1 MENME
6 GNKVDLRKLNIL
18 GGTGLLLLGLKYFL
32 PASFLVGLA
41 GLVLEAVVMYKYSKI
56 LKNSKIWKSYLFYLV
71 ELYTGGLIL
80 FGFKGV
86 LDELAKVST
95 NIIFGL
101 VAFLIITT
109 ALFYR
114 KAYKELGLSMR
125 HNYFVKAS
133 DFALILAISVTTTI
147 FTNPGNPYVIDVGV
161 YLGQFILSTIF
172 AIGYFTAPKEL
183 YLEEKKEEIK
193 SEVNKYETNQMNF
206 AELRD
211 DEPIVVLKNNFN
223 LKAILLKLFIAL
235 LMILV
240 IFLTYKAF
248 TDPLFFIGAKGER
261 TYYILLVLGIPL
273 SIALLNLSLALFNLK
288 YIQVY
293 KDKIIQKSFIKWLP
307 PFDKSI
313 NLDQKN
319 LKIKISFDSS
329 AYHIV
334 FTERNYLLVGSFLF
348 NISYCNFF
356 YPKAIHMFFNIK
368 WKSLSTCSS
377 RDKILK
383 FIDFLLE
390 RIKETKD
397 REKLEKLKQE
407 VLKWDN

>member
-18 GGTGLLLLGLKYFL
+18 GGIGLLLLALKYFL
-32 PASFLVGLA
+32 SVFSLV

-56 LKNSKIWKSYLFYLV
+56 LRNSKIWTAYLLYLV
-71 ELYTGGLIL
+71 ELYVGGLIL
-80 FGFKGV
+80 FGFKGI
-86 LDELAKVST
+86 LDELAKI
-95 NIIFGL
+95 NINLIFGL
-101 VAFLIITT
+101 IALLVITT
-109 ALFYR
+109 MLFYR
-114 KAYKELGLSMR
+114 KAYKELGLSMG
-125 HNYFVKAS
+125 HNYFVKAA
-133 DFALILAISVTTTI
+133 DIALIAAVSVVITI
-147 FTNPGNPYVIDVGV
+147 FVNFNNPYIVDVGAN
-161 YLGQFILSTIF
+161 LGQFIVHMMF

-183 YLEEKKEEIK
+183 YLEEKKEESK
-193 SEVNKYETNQMNF
+193 NEVNKYETNQMNLV
-206 AELRD
+206 ELKD
-211 DEPIVVLKNNFN
+211 NEPIVVLKNNFN

-235 LMILV
+235 SMILV

-248 TDPLFFIGAKGER
+248 TDPLFFKGAKGER
-261 TYYILLVLGIPL
+261 TYYILLVLGIPS

-293 KDKIIQKSFIKWLP
+293 KNKIIQKSFIKWLP

-313 NLDQKN
+313 DLDQKN

-334 FTERNYLLVGSFLF
+334 FTERNYLLAGSFLF

-377 RDKILK
+377 KYEALK
-383 FIDFLLE
+383 FVDFLLE
-390 RIKETKD
+390 VVKEAKD
-397 REKLEKLKQE
+397 KEKLEKLKQE
-407 VLKWDN
+407 VLKWKAN